1 MPADLPLLTL
11 YVDAAGIKL
20 PHILKE
26 AGLAASTSEASRKIA
41 EKAVRIDGTRIE
53 DRGLTFAPGAEH
65 VFQVGPASGGAGKAR
80 A

>member
-1 MPADLPLLTL
+1 MSMPP
-11 YVDAAGIKL
+11 GSSL

-65 VFQVGPASGGAGKAR
+65 IFQVGSAAEWRG
-80 A
+80 